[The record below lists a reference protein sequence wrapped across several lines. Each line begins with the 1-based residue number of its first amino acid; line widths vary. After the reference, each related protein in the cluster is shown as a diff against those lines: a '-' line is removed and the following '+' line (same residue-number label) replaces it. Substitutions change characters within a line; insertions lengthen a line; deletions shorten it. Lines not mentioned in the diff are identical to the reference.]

1 MLLNTL
7 DAGLGPRC
15 IGGVLESLGTRPP
28 RPIPHRDR
36 EDILDLAEGTTP
48 WLPGN
53 EHLILQ
59 SSVRPTVSPSV
70 YLGVKHHAPISS
82 SSGKS
87 QCSST
92 DHTLHAGFSRVA
104 LHPTTRW
111 SPPFGQKT
119 CLTHLCSP
127 EPCAGK
133 KCGLKKSLLTN
144 VWPLGSQDQLGQ
156 SDRRWGQL
164 TQQQGSLC
172 SVPAPEWH
180 PAPRWTLVGWSLPLS
195 GPKSPPTLNLHLPTS
210 PEYIC
215 LSKRPQVTERLSD
228 QVLSHPQQHHATR
241 VSPGSTPG
249 QGPSLHSRA
258 SLQRSSPPAL
268 RSPGSRFSYDS
279 VSVRPTHA
287 TPSSRPALGSPTT
300 FVMVAPQAAAPIPLL
315 HLETMPLKLKF

>member
-1 MLLNTL
+1 MVTRQRASHSAVQCPSHSITL
-7 DAGLGPRC
+7 SVP
-15 IGGVLESLGTRPP
+15 GGQT
-28 RPIPHRDR
+28 
-36 EDILDLAEGTTP
+36 
-48 WLPGN
+48 
-53 EHLILQ
+53 
-59 SSVRPTVSPSV
+59 
-70 YLGVKHHAPISS
+70 HAPISS

-144 VWPLGSQDQLGQ
+144 VWPLGSEDQLGQ

-180 PAPRWTLVGWSLPLS
+180 PAPGWTLVGWSLPLS

-215 LSKRPQVTERLSD
+215 LSKRPQVTESLSD